1 MMKMNSRRKF
11 LYSSLA
17 ISSMPFINSD
27 IYGNIFKKNKLE
39 LALQIYS
46 FAPLIFKNQLDILDY
61 PKLIK
66 DKYNISGAE
75 YWSIAFMGKEKDKNF
90 LKDLNNRTENEGV
103 KNLIILVDNI
113 DLATMKN
120 GPSLASSIKVE
131 RDDAVNYHKKWIDTA
146 SEIGCHSIRVN
157 LRSEEPDVKKIL
169 DNSSDSI
176 SKLIEYSKSQEIG
189 IVVENHGGI
198 TGDADWLVGLMENIN
213 DKYVGTLPDFGSYN
227 FCIKRGDLNL
237 EDIESDCENQYDK
250 YMGVQKLLPYAKG
263 VSAKSHEFKLNGEEK
278 STDYKKMMQII
289 SNSTYEGFI
298 TIEYEGAVMN
308 MFGSKGNYLDT
319 HEGVEA
325 TRKLIS
331 KYL

>member
-11 LYSSLA
+11 LYNSLA

-27 IYGNIFKKNKLE
+27 IYGNTLYKNKLE

-66 DKYNISGAE
+66 EKYNINGAE
-75 YWSIAFMGKEKDKNF
+75 YWSIAFMGKEKNKNF
-90 LKDLNNRTENEGV
+90 LRDLNNRTEDQGV

-113 DLATMKN
+113 DLATMEN
-120 GPSLASSIKVE
+120 GPSLASTIKVE
-131 RDDAVNYHKKWIDTA
+131 RDEAVNYHKKWIDTA

-157 LRSEEPDVKKIL
+157 LRSEEPDAKKIL
-169 DNSSDSI
+169 DNSSESI

-198 TGDADWLVGLMENIN
+198 TGDADWVVSLMENIN
-213 DKYVGTLPDFGSYN
+213 NRYVGTLPDFGSYN

-250 YMGVQKLLPYAKG
+250 YIGVQKLLPYAKG

-278 STDYKKMMQII
+278 STDYKKMMKII
-289 SNSTYEGFI
+289 SKSTYEGFI

-308 MFGSKGNYLDT
+308 MFGSKGNYLET

>member
-1 MMKMNSRRKF
+1 MRKMNSRRKF

-17 ISSMPFINSD
+17 ISSIPFINN
-27 IYGNIFKKNKLE
+27 IYGNPINKSKLE

-66 DKYNISGAE
+66 EKYNINGAE
-75 YWSIAFMGKEKDKNF
+75 YWSIAFMGKEKNKNF
-90 LKDLNNRTENEGV
+90 LKDLNNRTEDQGV

-113 DLATMKN
+113 DLATMEN
-120 GPSLASSIKVE
+120 GPSLASTIKAE
-131 RDDAVNYHKKWIDTA
+131 RDEAINYHKQWIDTA

-157 LRSEEPDVKKIL
+157 LRSEEPDSNKIL
-169 DNSSDSI
+169 DNSSESI

-213 DKYVGTLPDFGSYN
+213 DSYVGTLPDFGSYN

-237 EDIESDCENQYDK
+237 EDIESACENQYDK
-250 YMGVQKLLPYAKG
+250 YIGVQKLLPYAKG

-289 SNSTYEGFI
+289 SNSAYEGFI

>member
-1 MMKMNSRRKF
+1 
-11 LYSSLA
+11 
-17 ISSMPFINSD
+17 
-27 IYGNIFKKNKLE
+27 
-39 LALQIYS
+39 
-46 FAPLIFKNQLDILDY
+46 
-61 PKLIK
+61 
-66 DKYNISGAE
+66 
-75 YWSIAFMGKEKDKNF
+75 MGKEKNKNF
-90 LKDLNNRTENEGV
+90 LKDLNNRTEDQGV

-113 DLATMKN
+113 DLATMEN

-157 LRSEEPDVKKIL
+157 LRSEEPDSKKIL
-169 DNSSDSI
+169 DNSSESI

-213 DKYVGTLPDFGSYN
+213 DSHVGTLPDFGSYN

-250 YMGVQKLLPYAKG
+250 YIGVQKLLPYAKG

-289 SNSTYEGFI
+289 SNSAYEGFI

>member
-1 MMKMNSRRKF
+1 MRKMNSRRKF

-17 ISSMPFINSD
+17 ISSMPFINN
-27 IYGNIFKKNKLE
+27 IYGNPINKSKLE

-66 DKYNISGAE
+66 EKYNINGAE
-75 YWSIAFMGKEKDKNF
+75 YWSIAFMGKEKNKNF
-90 LKDLNNRTENEGV
+90 LKDLNNRTEDQGV

-113 DLATMKN
+113 DLATMEN
-120 GPSLASSIKVE
+120 GPSLASTIKAE
-131 RDDAVNYHKKWIDTA
+131 RDEAVNYHKQWIDTA

-157 LRSEEPDVKKIL
+157 LRSEEPDSKKIL
-169 DNSSDSI
+169 DNSSESI

-198 TGDADWLVGLMENIN
+198 TGDADWLVGLMKNIN
-213 DKYVGTLPDFGSYN
+213 DSYVGTLPDFGSYN

-237 EDIESDCENQYDK
+237 EDIESACENQYDK
-250 YMGVQKLLPYAKG
+250 YIGVQKLLPYAKG

-289 SNSTYEGFI
+289 SNSAYEGFI

-308 MFGSKGNYLDT
+308 MFGSKGNYLET

>member
-1 MMKMNSRRKF
+1 MRKMNSRRKF

-17 ISSMPFINSD
+17 ISSIPFINN
-27 IYGNIFKKNKLE
+27 IYGNPINKSKLE

-66 DKYNISGAE
+66 EKYNINGAE
-75 YWSIAFMGKEKDKNF
+75 YWSIAFMGKEKNKNF
-90 LKDLNNRTENEGV
+90 LKDLNNRTEDQGV

-113 DLATMKN
+113 DLATMEN
-120 GPSLASSIKVE
+120 GPSLASTIKAE
-131 RDDAVNYHKKWIDTA
+131 RDEAVNYHKQWIDTA

-157 LRSEEPDVKKIL
+157 LRSEEPDSKKIL
-169 DNSSDSI
+169 DNSSESI

-213 DKYVGTLPDFGSYN
+213 DSYVGTLPDFGSYN

-237 EDIESDCENQYDK
+237 EDIESACENQYDK
-250 YMGVQKLLPYAKG
+250 YIGVQKLLPYAKG

-289 SNSTYEGFI
+289 SNSAYEGFI

-308 MFGSKGNYLDT
+308 MFGNKGNYLDT

>member
-1 MMKMNSRRKF
+1 MRKMNSRRKF

-17 ISSMPFINSD
+17 ISSIPFINN
-27 IYGNIFKKNKLE
+27 IYGNTINKSKLE

-66 DKYNISGAE
+66 EKYNINGAE
-75 YWSIAFMGKEKDKNF
+75 YWSIAFMGKEKNKNF
-90 LKDLNNRTENEGV
+90 LKDLNNRTEDQGV

-113 DLATMKN
+113 DLATMEN
-120 GPSLASSIKVE
+120 GPSLASTIKAE
-131 RDDAVNYHKKWIDTA
+131 RDEAINYHKQWIDTA

-157 LRSEEPDVKKIL
+157 LRSEEPDSKKIL
-169 DNSSDSI
+169 DNSSESI

-213 DKYVGTLPDFGSYN
+213 DSYVGTLPDFGSYN

-250 YMGVQKLLPYAKG
+250 YIGVQKLLPYAKG

-289 SNSTYEGFI
+289 SNSAYEGFI

-308 MFGSKGNYLDT
+308 MFGNKGNYLDT

>member
-1 MMKMNSRRKF
+1 MRKMNSRRKF

-17 ISSMPFINSD
+17 ISSMPFINN
-27 IYGNIFKKNKLE
+27 IYGNPINKSKLE

-66 DKYNISGAE
+66 EKYNINGAE
-75 YWSIAFMGKEKDKNF
+75 YWSIAFMGKEKNKNF
-90 LKDLNNRTENEGV
+90 LKDLNNRTEDQGV

-113 DLATMKN
+113 DLATMEN
-120 GPSLASSIKVE
+120 GPSLASTIKAE
-131 RDDAVNYHKKWIDTA
+131 RDEAVNYHKQWIDTA

-157 LRSEEPDVKKIL
+157 LRSEEPDSKKIL
-169 DNSSDSI
+169 DNSSESI

-213 DKYVGTLPDFGSYN
+213 DSYVGTLPDFGSYN

-237 EDIESDCENQYDK
+237 EDIESACENQYDK
-250 YMGVQKLLPYAKG
+250 YIGVQKLLPYAKG

-289 SNSTYEGFI
+289 SNSAYEGFI

>member
-1 MMKMNSRRKF
+1 MIKMNSRRKF
-11 LYSSLA
+11 LYSSIA

-27 IYGNIFKKNKLE
+27 IYGKIFKKNKLE

-66 DKYNISGAE
+66 DKYNINGAE

-90 LKDLNNRTENEGV
+90 LRDLNNRAENQGV

-113 DLATMKN
+113 DLATMEN
-120 GPSLASSIKVE
+120 GPSLASSMKVE
-131 RDDAVNYHKKWIDTA
+131 RDEAINYHKKWIDTA

-157 LRSEEPDVKKIL
+157 LRSKEPDAEKIL

-189 IVVENHGGI
+189 IVVENHGGV
-198 TGDADWLVGLMENIN
+198 TGDADWLVGLMENIS
-213 DKYVGTLPDFGSYN
+213 DRHVGTLPDFGSYN

-237 EDIESDCENQYDK
+237 EDIEGDCENQYDK

-278 STDYKKMMQII
+278 STDFKKMMQII